1 MNTNL
6 SATLPSATA
15 AGTPDNRAIRRVV
28 VSAVIGATIEWYD
41 FFLYGVVAGIVF
53 NKLYFPPGDP
63 IVATL
68 LAYTTFAV
76 GFVTRPLGGVIF
88 GHFGD
93 RIGRKTML
101 IMTLMIM
108 GIATFLIGLVPT
120 YEQIGVAAPLLLL
133 LLRVFQGIGLGGE
146 WGGAVLMTYEY
157 APKGK
162 RGLYASLPQIGL
174 GIGLFLASGVVA
186 LLSSLL
192 TDQQFLAW
200 GWRVAFV
207 VSAAMVAVGI
217 YIRMNISETPEF
229 EAVKARNEALRMPFM
244 DLMKRYP
251 GNVLK
256 GMGARYI
263 DGVFFNVFAV
273 FSIGY
278 LASTV
283 KISRTDALI
292 GVMIAALV
300 MIFTIPMFG
309 RMSDRYGRPAVYAW
323 GSAITAL
330 ASFPAFWM
338 MTHAGGNVLLIW
350 LAIVIPFGILYASI
364 YGPEAALFCDLFDA
378 KVRYTGISFVY
389 QFSGIFASGIT
400 PLVATALLKSGG
412 GEPWQ
417 ICAYVVFAVFAIGYL
432 VSTVKIS
439 RTQALMGVMAAALVM
454 IFTIPLFGSLSDR
467 IGRTKVYMWGSLI
480 TALTAF
486 PAFWFMTH
494 SGGNTTVIWLAIA
507 IPLGII
513 YASVYGPE
521 AALFCD
527 LFDAK
532 VRYSGIS
539 FVYQFSGIFASGITP
554 IVATA
559 LLKSG
564 GGEPW
569 QICMYVVF
577 AGVVSAASAALI
589 GRSKTEH

>member
-1 MNTNL
+1 MSTQA
-6 SATLPSATA
+6 SAIGSGA
-15 AGTPDNRAIRRVV
+15 AVGKADNRAIRRVV
-28 VSAVIGATIEWYD
+28 LSAVVGATIEWYD

-63 IVATL
+63 LVATL

-93 RIGRKTML
+93 KIGRKSML
-101 IMTLMIM
+101 VLTLMIM

-120 YEQIGVAAPLLLL
+120 YGQIGVAAPLLLL

-157 APKGK
+157 APKGQ
-162 RGLYASLPQIGL
+162 RGFYASLPQIGL
-174 GIGLFLASGVVA
+174 AIGLFLASGIVA

-192 TDQQFLAW
+192 TDAQFLAW
-200 GWRVAFV
+200 GWRVAFLISGV
-207 VSAAMVAVGI
+207 MVAVGI

-229 EAVKARNEALRMPFM
+229 EAVKARNEALRVPFM
-244 DLMKRYP
+244 DLMRRYP

-263 DGVFFNVFAV
+263 DGVFFNIFAV

-283 KISRTDALI
+283 KISRT
-292 GVMIAALV
+292 
-300 MIFTIPMFG
+300 
-309 RMSDRYGRPAVYAW
+309 
-323 GSAITAL
+323 
-330 ASFPAFWM
+330 
-338 MTHAGGNVLLIW
+338 
-350 LAIVIPFGILYASI
+350 
-364 YGPEAALFCDLFDA
+364 
-378 KVRYTGISFVY
+378 
-389 QFSGIFASGIT
+389 Q
-400 PLVATALLKSGG
+400 ALL
-412 GEPWQ
+412 
-417 ICAYVVFAVFAIGYL
+417 
-432 VSTVKIS
+432 
-439 RTQALMGVMAAALVM
+439 GVMAAAIAMVV
-454 IFTIPLFGSLSDR
+454 TIPFFGRLSDR
-467 IGRTKVYMWGSLI
+467 IGRTRIYFWGSLI
-480 TALTAF
+480 TALSAF

-494 SGGNTTVIWLAIA
+494 SEGNVMVIWLAIM

-527 LFDAK
+527 LFDAR

-559 LLKSG
+559 LLSSG
-564 GGEPW
+564 GGQPW
-569 QICMYVVF
+569 LICWYVLF
-577 AGVVSAASAALI
+577 AGVVSAISALLI
-589 GRSKTEH
+589 GRSRTEH